1 MDQGGR
7 PGPAGKRLF
16 LSYASADRARVAPI
30 VAALTAQGYTVWW
43 DRQIAGGSAYAR
55 EIEAA
60 LKGCDIVLV
69 AWSAVSVDSDWVR
82 DEAAY
87 GRDQRRLVP
96 LRLDHAEP
104 PLGFRQYQLV
114 SFAGW
119 KGDPE
124 APQVHQLLEALQ
136 TPRAGSG
143 PAPYAAPT
151 SLETIGRRLLDRR
164 ALIAGGAVLV
174 PAAAGAWWFLGRA
187 GAAPAHSIA
196 VLPFANLSNDPA
208 QDYFSDGLSEELIDT
223 LARLRPLEVV
233 GRTSAFRFK
242 GSKEGARQIG
252 AKLGV
257 SHLLDGAV
265 RRDGATVRVSTQLV
279 DAPTGFEQWSQSFDR
294 DMKDILA
301 VQSEIAQAVARA
313 LEVRL
318 LGSDIAAFS
327 LGGASSADA
336 YDDYLRGRR
345 LFDAGGSEAVY
356 RRALA
361 RFDAAIA
368 RDPGFAGAHAARA
381 RALLVLANEYTP
393 PAGLRAGFDAALA
406 AARQATAL
414 APDLAEAQAALA
426 GVLAS
431 SGRDTAG
438 ARAAWARAMAAG
450 SGEADILTRF
460 GQFSCE
466 IGDFAAGLP
475 AARRAAVLDPLN
487 PRVFRSLGYALF
499 GARRWAES
507 ISAMRR
513 ALDLSPGAEGAH
525 AAIGDALLLQGNA
538 AGAKAEYD
546 REPLAWLRLTGQAIA
561 LQRLGDRAGAEA
573 ALAALAADPHGAT
586 LYQQAQVL
594 AQWRQPDRALAALAA
609 AAKAGDPGVV
619 LARTDP
625 MVGPLR
631 SDPRFAAF
639 LAGLGRAS
647 TVAAAA
653 PPT

>member
-1 MDQGGR
+1 MDQGGQ

-30 VAALTAQGYTVWW
+30 VAALTAQGFSVWW
-43 DRQIAGGSAYAR
+43 DRQITGGSAYAR

-60 LKGCDIVLV
+60 LKACDIVVV
-69 AWSAVSVDSDWVR
+69 AWSAASIESDWVR
-82 DEAAY
+82 DEAAF
-87 GRDQRRLVP
+87 GRDHRRLVP
-96 LRLDHAEP
+96 LRLDEAEP

-114 SFAGW
+114 AFAGW
-119 KGDPE
+119 KGDAA
-124 APQVHQLLEALQ
+124 APPVTQLLDALAA
-136 TPRAGSG
+136 PRARSA
-143 PAPYAAPT
+143 PTPYAPPSPLT
-151 SLETIGRRLLDRR
+151 RIGRGLTSRR
-164 ALIAGGAVLV
+164 AVIAGAAVLV
-174 PAAAGAWWFLGRA
+174 PAAGVAWWILGRA

-223 LARLRPLEVV
+223 LARLKPLEVV

-279 DAPTGFEQWSQSFDR
+279 DARTGFEQWSQSFDR
-294 DMKDILA
+294 GLKDILA

-318 LGSDIAAFS
+318 LGPDIAAFT
-327 LGGASSADA
+327 LGGASNADA

-345 LFDAGGSEAVY
+345 LFDAGGSEAIY
-356 RRALA
+356 RQALD

-368 RDPGFAGAHAARA
+368 RDPGFATAHAARA
-381 RALLVLANEYTP
+381 RALLILANEYTP
-393 PAGLRAGFDAALA
+393 PAGLRAAYDAALSS
-406 AARQATAL
+406 ARQAVAL

-426 GVLAS
+426 GVLVNAS
-431 SGRDTAG
+431 QDYAG
-438 ARAAWARAMAAG
+438 ARKAWGRAMATG

-466 IGDFAAGLP
+466 MGDFAAGLP

-499 GARRWAES
+499 GARRYGEA
-507 ISAMRR
+507 IVAMRR
-513 ALDLSPGAEGAH
+513 ALALSPGAEGAH
-525 AAIGDALLLQGNA
+525 ATIGDALLLQGDA
-538 AGAKAEYD
+538 AAARTEYG

-561 LQRLGDRAGAEA
+561 AQRLGDRPAAEA
-573 ALAALAADPHGAT
+573 ALAALAAEPHGAT

-594 AQWRQPDRALAALAA
+594 AQWGQPDRALDALAA
-609 AAKAGDPGVV
+609 AAKAGDPGVI

-625 MVGPLR
+625 MMDPLR
-631 SDPRFAAF
+631 GDARFARF
-639 LAGLGRAS
+639 LAGLGRH
-647 TVAAAA
+647 VPAA
-653 PPT
+653 PAPT